1 VAAATELEED
11 EFGEGAAAA
20 AAAVG
25 EAALCERLVLL
36 RPFFFLSVDDLAF
49 FFLPPL
55 PPPPLAVMRE
65 EKYELTDSS
74 TAGVAA
80 ALVVV
85 AALGEE
91 DDCSDD
97 DDVEAASALA
107 ELGLPLPLMLV
118 IASPL
123 PLSLLLPLPAV
134 SSPPSLGD
142 DDEEGPPIL
151 PKIFLREDLDPT
163 ENLCRPRP
171 VTAARRSARDF
182 RELAAMAA
190 SGDVPGVLGPS
201 LLLGWAGVVVHVVVD
216 TCASCTGDDDSEDT
230 ALPRAAGGDF
240 AVPAS
245 LGWPGGEV
253 APWGLFNAPVAVHVP
268 VPMGDLPSM
277 TAGSSIFGTVDE
289 LSSLDSAAGAA
300 AAAAGLR
307 LLIWK
312 TISPSSE
319 ESSS

>member
-1 VAAATELEED
+1 M
-11 EFGEGAAAA
+11 G
-20 AAAVG
+20 
-25 EAALCERLVLL
+25 ERLVLL
-36 RPFFFLSVDDLAF
+36 RPFFFLSVDDFAF

-74 TAGVAA
+74 TAGVAVV
-80 ALVVV
+80 LVVV

-97 DDVEAASALA
+97 AEAGDDDVEAASALA
-107 ELGLPLPLMLV
+107 ESGLPLPLPLVLV

-123 PLSLLLPLPAV
+123 PV
-134 SSPPSLGD
+134 SSPLSLD
-142 DDEEGPPIL
+142 DDEELGPIL
-151 PKIFLREDLDPT
+151 PKIFLSDDLDPT

-190 SGDVPGVLGPS
+190 SGEVPGVLGPW

-216 TCASCTGDDDSEDT
+216 ACACAGDDSEDT
-230 ALPRAAGGDF
+230 ALSCARAAGGEFF
-240 AVPAS
+240 AATVPP
-245 LGWPGGEV
+245 LGWPGGE
-253 APWGLFNAPVAVHVP
+253 ADPDPCWGLLDAPVAVHVP

-277 TAGSSIFGTVDE
+277 TPGASIFGTVVVF
-289 LSSLDSAAGAA
+289 SSTDAAAG

-307 LLIWK
+307 LLISK

>member
-1 VAAATELEED
+1 MAAAEEQEED

-20 AAAVG
+20 AAVG
-25 EAALCERLVLL
+25 EAAALGERLVLL
-36 RPFFFLSVDDLAF
+36 RPFFFLSVDDFAF

-74 TAGVAA
+74 TAGVAVV
-80 ALVVV
+80 LVVV

-91 DDCSDD
+91 DDCLDDAEAGD

-107 ELGLPLPLMLV
+107 ESGLPLPLPLVLV

-123 PLSLLLPLPAV
+123 PV
-134 SSPPSLGD
+134 SSPLSLD
-142 DDEEGPPIL
+142 DDEELGPIL
-151 PKIFLREDLDPT
+151 PKIFLSDDFGPT

-190 SGDVPGVLGPS
+190 SGDMPGVLGPS
-201 LLLGWAGVVVHVVVD
+201 LLLGWAGVAVHVVVD
-216 TCASCTGDDDSEDT
+216 ACACAGDDSEDT
-230 ALPRAAGGDF
+230 ALSCARAAGGEFF
-240 AVPAS
+240 AATVP
-245 LGWPGGEV
+245 LGWPGGEA
-253 APWGLFNAPVAVHVP
+253 APWRGLLDAPVAVHVP
-268 VPMGDLPSM
+268 APMGDLPSM
-277 TAGSSIFGTVDE
+277 APDASIFGKVVVF
-289 LSSLDSAAGAA
+289 SSTDAAAG

-307 LLIWK
+307 LLISK